1 MTIKFRILSS
11 LVIMTL
17 MLAIMGLCGYFAL
30 SASYESIR
38 TIVDDRVTPMKQ
50 LKKVADSYAV
60 SIVDTAHKV
69 RSGSLTWEQGQ
80 SSVSEA
86 LSIIDKEWSAYSVT
100 YMVPAEKA
108 LADQVYAAMSA
119 AKPSVTR
126 LEYILQARDQ
136 AALDTYVTGSL
147 YPTIDPIGEPISK
160 LVDLQITVASEE
172 YEAAKAT
179 NQLSLTIMAVLAVLS
194 AAIAGFVAYFVV
206 SSVLRPIHA
215 MQAAM
220 TRLADQDFDVT
231 IPGMERKD
239 EIGGMAAAVAV
250 FKQNG
255 LERRRL
261 EAEQAAERAAREKRA
276 LLIEELVSTLD
287 EDVGMILRTVASASS
302 ELEATAESL
311 SQTAE
316 TSAQTATTVA
326 AASEQAAANVQTVA
340 AASDELAASIGEIS
354 NQVQM
359 SANISD
365 QALRAANETEATV
378 NGLVSS
384 ASRIGGV
391 LELINNI
398 AGQTNLLALNATIE
412 AARAGEAGRGF
423 AVVATEVKTLA
434 AQTAR
439 ATGEIGSHIE
449 EMQNATNQVALAI
462 QGIGEVIRRISAA
475 STAISAAVEEQGAA
489 TQEIARNVNQA
500 AVGTQQVSSS
510 ITKVTGA
517 ATQTGAGS
525 AQVLSSSQELA
536 RQSHVLKSKLDTF
549 FANIRA
555 A

>member
-1 MTIKFRILSS
+1 MTIKFRILAS

-17 MLAIMGLCGYFAL
+17 MLAVMGLCGYFAL

-38 TIVDDRVTPMKQ
+38 TIVDDRVVPMKQ
-50 LKKVADSYAV
+50 LKRVADSYAV

-69 RSGSLTWEQGQ
+69 RSGALTWEQGQ
-80 SSVSEA
+80 SSVSDA
-86 LSIIDKEWSAYSVT
+86 LSIINKEWSAYSST
-100 YMVPAEKA
+100 YMVADEKA
-108 LADQVYAAMSA
+108 LAEEVYAAMSA

-126 LEYILQARDQ
+126 LEYILQSRDQ
-136 AALDTYVTGSL
+136 AALETYINTSL
-147 YPTIDPIGEPISK
+147 YSTIDPIGDPISK
-160 LVDLQITVASEE
+160 LVDLQIDVAGQE
-172 YEAAKAT
+172 YESAKAT

-194 AAIAGFVAYFVV
+194 AAIAGFVAIFVIR
-206 SSVLRPIHA
+206 SVLWPIQSMQDA
-215 MQAAM
+215 MK
-220 TRLADQDFDVT
+220 RLADQDFAVEV
-231 IPGMERKD
+231 PGIGRKD
-239 EIGGMAAAVAV
+239 EIGGMASAVAV
-250 FKQNG
+250 FKENG
-255 LERRRL
+255 LERQRL
-261 EAEQAAERAAREKRA
+261 EAEQAAERAARERRA

-287 EDVGMILRTVASASS
+287 EDVGVILRTVASASS

-311 SQTAE
+311 SQIAE

-365 QALRAANETEATV
+365 QALRAATETEATV
-378 NGLVSS
+378 NGLVAS

-439 ATGEIGSHIE
+439 ATGEIGAHID

-462 QGIGEVIRRISAA
+462 QGIGEIIRKINSA

-500 AVGTQQVSSS
+500 AYGTQQVSSS
-510 ITKVTGA
+510 ITNVTGS

-525 AQVLSSSQELA
+525 VQVLSSSQELA
-536 RQSHVLKSKLDTF
+536 RQSHILKTKLDAF
-549 FANIRA
+549 FSNIRA

>member
-1 MTIKFRILSS
+1 MTIKFRILAS
-11 LVIMTL
+11 LVVMTL
-17 MLAIMGLCGYFAL
+17 MLAVMGLCGYFAL
-30 SASYESIR
+30 STSHESIR
-38 TIVDDRVTPMKQ
+38 TIVDDRVIPMKQ
-50 LKKVADSYAV
+50 LKRVADSYAV
-60 SIVDTAHKV
+60 SIVDAAHKV
-69 RSGSLTWEQGQ
+69 RSGEFTWEQGQ
-80 SSVSEA
+80 SSVSDA
-86 LSIIDKEWSAYSVT
+86 LSIITKEWSAYSAT

-108 LADQVYAAMSA
+108 LAEQVFAAMSA

-136 AALDTYVTGSL
+136 GALETYINGSL
-147 YPTIDPIGEPISK
+147 YATIDPIGDPISK
-160 LVDLQITVASEE
+160 LVDLQINVASEE
-172 YEAAKAT
+172 YEAANAT

-194 AAIAGFVAYFVV
+194 AAIAGFVAYFVIRG
-206 SSVLRPIHA
+206 VLQPIQA
-215 MQAAM
+215 MQHAM
-220 TRLADQDFDVT
+220 TRLADQDFKVDV
-231 IPGMERKD
+231 PGIGRKD
-239 EIGGMAAAVAV
+239 EIGGMASAVAV
-250 FKQNG
+250 FKENG
-255 LERRRL
+255 LERQRL

-311 SQTAE
+311 SQIAE
-316 TSAQTATTVA
+316 TSAHTATTVA
-326 AASEQAAANVQTVA
+326 AASEEAAANVQTVA

-365 QALRAANETEATV
+365 QALRAATETEETV

-384 ASRIGGV
+384 ASRIGSV

-439 ATGEIGSHIE
+439 ATGEIGAHID
-449 EMQNATNQVALAI
+449 EMQSATNQVALAI
-462 QGIGEVIRRISAA
+462 QGIGEIIRRINSA

-500 AVGTQQVSSS
+500 AYGTQQVSSS
-510 ITKVTGA
+510 ITNVTGS

-525 AQVLSSSQELA
+525 VQVLSSSQELA
-536 RQSHVLKSKLDTF
+536 RQSHILKSKLDTF
-549 FANIRA
+549 FSNIRA

>member
-1 MTIKFRILSS
+1 MTIKFRILAS

-17 MLAIMGLCGYFAL
+17 MLAVMGLCGYIAL

-38 TIVDDRVTPMKQ
+38 TIVDDRVVPMKQ
-50 LKKVADSYAV
+50 LKRVADSYAV

-69 RSGSLTWEQGQ
+69 RSGALTWEQGQ
-80 SSVSEA
+80 SSVSDA
-86 LSIIDKEWSAYSVT
+86 LSIINKEWSAYSAT
-100 YMVPAEKA
+100 YMVADEKA
-108 LADQVYAAMSA
+108 LAEEVYAAMSA
-119 AKPSVTR
+119 AKPSITR
-126 LEYILQARDQ
+126 LEYILQSRDQ
-136 AALDTYVTGSL
+136 AALETYINASL
-147 YPTIDPIGEPISK
+147 YSTIDPIGDPISK
-160 LVDLQITVASEE
+160 LVDLQIDVAGHE
-172 YEAAKAT
+172 YESAKAT

-194 AAIAGFVAYFVV
+194 AAIAGFVAVFVIR
-206 SSVLRPIHA
+206 SVLRPIQA
-215 MQAAM
+215 MQDAM
-220 TRLADQDFDVT
+220 KRLADQDFAVEV
-231 IPGMERKD
+231 PGIGRKD
-239 EIGGMAAAVAV
+239 EIGGMASAVSV
-250 FKQNG
+250 FKENG
-255 LERRRL
+255 LERQRL
-261 EAEQAAERAAREKRA
+261 EAEQATERAARERRA

-287 EDVGMILRTVASASS
+287 EDVGVILRTVASASS

-311 SQTAE
+311 SQIAE

-365 QALRAANETEATV
+365 QALRAATETEATV

-439 ATGEIGSHIE
+439 ATGEIGAHID
-449 EMQNATNQVALAI
+449 EMQSATNQVALAI
-462 QGIGEVIRRISAA
+462 QGIGEIIRRINSA

-500 AVGTQQVSSS
+500 AYGTQQVSSS
-510 ITKVTGA
+510 ITNVTGS

-525 AQVLSSSQELA
+525 VQVLSSSQELA
-536 RQSHVLKSKLDTF
+536 RQSHILKSKLDAF
-549 FANIRA
+549 FSNIRA

>member
-1 MTIKFRILSS
+1 MTIKFRILAS
-11 LVIMTL
+11 LVVMTL
-17 MLAIMGLCGYFAL
+17 MLAVMGLCGYFAL
-30 SASYESIR
+30 STSHESIR
-38 TIVDDRVTPMKQ
+38 TIVDDRVIPMKQ
-50 LKKVADSYAV
+50 LKRVADSYAV
-60 SIVDTAHKV
+60 SIVDAAHKV
-69 RSGSLTWEQGQ
+69 RSGEFTWEQGQ
-80 SSVSEA
+80 SSVSDA
-86 LSIIDKEWSAYSVT
+86 LSIIIKEWSAYSAT

-108 LADQVYAAMSA
+108 LAEQVFAAMSA

-136 AALDTYVTGSL
+136 GALETYINGSL
-147 YPTIDPIGEPISK
+147 YATIDPIGDPISK
-160 LVDLQITVASEE
+160 LVDLQINVASEE
-172 YEAAKAT
+172 YESAKAT

-194 AAIAGFVAYFVV
+194 AAIAGFVAVFVIR
-206 SSVLRPIHA
+206 SVLRPIQA
-215 MQAAM
+215 MQDAM
-220 TRLADQDFDVT
+220 KRLADQDFAVEV
-231 IPGMERKD
+231 PGIGRKD
-239 EIGGMAAAVAV
+239 EIGGMASAVSV
-250 FKQNG
+250 FKENG
-255 LERRRL
+255 LERQRL
-261 EAEQAAERAAREKRA
+261 EAEQAAERAARERRA

-311 SQTAE
+311 SQIAE
-316 TSAQTATTVA
+316 TSAHTATTVA
-326 AASEQAAANVQTVA
+326 AASEEAAANVQTVA

-365 QALRAANETEATV
+365 QALRAATETEATV

-384 ASRIGGV
+384 ASRIGSV

-439 ATGEIGSHIE
+439 ATGEIGAHID
-449 EMQNATNQVALAI
+449 EMQSATNQVALAI
-462 QGIGEVIRRISAA
+462 QGIGEIIRRINSA

-500 AVGTQQVSSS
+500 AYGTQQVSSS
-510 ITKVTGA
+510 ITNVTGS

-525 AQVLSSSQELA
+525 VQVLSSSQELA
-536 RQSHVLKSKLDTF
+536 RQSHILKSKLDTF
-549 FANIRA
+549 FSNIRA

>member
-1 MTIKFRILSS
+1 MTIKFQILSS
-11 LVIMTL
+11 LVVMTL

-38 TIVDDRVTPMKQ
+38 TIVDDRVAPMKQ

-86 LSIIDKEWSAYSVT
+86 LSVIDKEWSAYSAT
-100 YMVPAEKA
+100 YMVPSEKA
-108 LADQVYAAMSA
+108 LVDQVYAAMSA

-147 YPTIDPIGEPISK
+147 YPTIDPIGDPISK

-179 NQLSLTIMAVLAVLS
+179 NRLSLTIMAVLAVLS

-220 TRLADQDFDVT
+220 QRLADQEFDVT
-231 IPGMERKD
+231 IPGSERKD

-255 LERRRL
+255 LERCRL

-423 AVVATEVKTLA
+423 AVVATEVKTLRKRPEPPERSA
-434 AQTAR
+434 
-439 ATGEIGSHIE
+439 
-449 EMQNATNQVALAI
+449 
-462 QGIGEVIRRISAA
+462 RISRKCR
-475 STAISAAVEEQGAA
+475 T
-489 TQEIARNVNQA
+489 R
-500 AVGTQQVSSS
+500 
-510 ITKVTGA
+510 
-517 ATQTGAGS
+517 QTRSPLPSRGS
-525 AQVLSSSQELA
+525 A
-536 RQSHVLKSKLDTF
+536 R
-549 FANIRA
+549 
-555 A
+555 

>member
-1 MTIKFRILSS
+1 MTIKFRILAS
-11 LVIMTL
+11 LVAMTT
-17 MLAIMGLCGYFAL
+17 MLAVMGLAGYFAL
-30 SASYESIR
+30 STSYESIR
-38 TIVDDRVTPMKQ
+38 TIVSDRVIPMKQ
-50 LKKVADSYAV
+50 LKRVADSYAV

-69 RSGSLTWEQGQ
+69 RSGALTWEQGQ
-80 SSVSEA
+80 SSVSAA
-86 LSIIDKEWSAYSVT
+86 LSIIDREWAAYSAT
-100 YMVPAEKA
+100 YMVPAEKT
-108 LADQVYAAMSA
+108 LADQVYAAMAA
-119 AKPSVTR
+119 AKPSITK
-126 LEYILQARDQ
+126 LEYILQSRDQ
-136 AALDTYVTGSL
+136 AALDAYVTGSL

-160 LVDLQITVASEE
+160 LVDLQIDVASQE
-172 YEAAKAT
+172 YEQARDT
-179 NQLSLTIMAVLAVLS
+179 NRLSLTIMACLAVLS
-194 AAIAGFVAYFVV
+194 AGLALFVAYFVV
-206 SSVLRPIHA
+206 TGVLRPLAA
-215 MQAAM
+215 MQDAM
-220 TRLADQDFDVT
+220 KRLADQDFTVA
-231 IPGMERKD
+231 IPGIGRKD
-239 EIGGMAAAVAV
+239 EIGKMADAVAV
-250 FKQNG
+250 FKDNG
-255 LERRRL
+255 LERVRL

-276 LLIEELVSTLD
+276 RLIEELVTTLD
-287 EDVGMILRTVASASS
+287 SDVGMILRTVAAASS
-302 ELEATAESL
+302 ELEATAASL

-340 AASDELAASIGEIS
+340 AASDELAASIAEIS
-354 NQVQM
+354 QQVQM
-359 SANISD
+359 SANVAD
-365 QALRAANETEATV
+365 QALQAANQTEATV
-378 NGLVSS
+378 TGLVAS

-434 AQTAR
+434 AQTAK
-439 ATGEIGSHIE
+439 ATGEIGAHIE

-462 QGIGEVIRRISAA
+462 QGIGEVIRRISTA

-536 RQSHVLKSKLDTF
+536 RQSHVLKTKLDAF
-549 FANIRA
+549 FSSIRA